1 MNIENNIEK
10 KKQEEKIIVINNFS
24 ITNIKISDI
33 IKFICFQNDDYIGFS
48 INDIQFMSINTKY
61 NKNNKNNNII
71 INICNNIIDVDFNY
85 EYYYNHKQ
93 FKIIINDVTKYVS
106 INTFYKL
113 IIELLY
119 TYIK

>member
-24 ITNIKISDI
+24 IINIKISDI

-48 INDIQFMSINTKY
+48 INDIQFMSINS
-61 NKNNKNNNII
+61 KNNKNHNII

-85 EYYYNHKQ
+85 KYYNNNKQ
-93 FKIIINDVTKYVS
+93 FKIIINDDIKYVT
-106 INTFYKL
+106 INDFYKL
-113 IIELLY
+113 ITELLY
-119 TYIK
+119 NYIK